1 VSHCQWSDVKE
12 KFKKAFTAWFTGDD
26 TGQLCMS
33 DNAVITFSSKFT
45 NESRSCV
52 ELALVISLPVTTIR
66 VSRRCLGT
74 ALTVMGNCKI

>member
-1 VSHCQWSDVKE
+1 MELMKDCFSDVKE
-12 KFKKAFTAWFTGDD
+12 KFKKAFIAWFTGDD

-52 ELALVISLPVTTIR
+52 ELALVISLPVTTTR
-66 VSRRCLGT
+66 ERAEGVW
-74 ALTVMGNCKI
+74 AQH